1 MGFEAKWLQ
10 NTVTDLLSWSP
21 NWSEQEFLWQSRIG
35 KWTNQNGVILRRKG
49 KEYYQ
54 VEEYENDE
62 ELKAYKKS
70 CFEWKVGKS
79 KGEQIS
85 DTRRSGKN
93 ENSRIRLH
101 MTKGLR
107 IPVLEQQMGHMG
119 VDKSFNLM
127 NWKYYWLRLYRKV
140 MTYVTG
146 CIRSRKS
153 NIAQKQKYS
162 LTHYGSVRTLYIHT
176 QRKLVHS
183 FVDWLTN

>member
-1 MGFEAKWLQ
+1 MATKHCHRF
-10 NTVTDLLSWSP
+10 
-21 NWSEQEFLWQSRIG
+21 
-35 KWTNQNGVILRRKG
+35 VILKSKLIGTRVFMTEPYRKVDKPEWSDFEEEREG
-49 KEYYQ
+49 ILPRERI

-127 NWKYYWLRLYRKV
+127 N
-140 MTYVTG
+140 
-146 CIRSRKS
+146 
-153 NIAQKQKYS
+153 
-162 LTHYGSVRTLYIHT
+162 
-176 QRKLVHS
+176 
-183 FVDWLTN
+183 